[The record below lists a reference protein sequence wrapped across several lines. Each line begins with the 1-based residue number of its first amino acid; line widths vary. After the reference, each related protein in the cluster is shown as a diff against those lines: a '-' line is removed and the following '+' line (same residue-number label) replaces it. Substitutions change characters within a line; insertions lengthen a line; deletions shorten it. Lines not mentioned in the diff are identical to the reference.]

1 VRDRFFAKAS
11 HASSVSACATRVI
24 SMAWDQLISPWLR
37 ASVVRGRRRRQ
48 RAIRRQAD
56 PVFPGE
62 LLLLRVPPVSPMPA
76 KVLDDACRGL
86 RGLGY
91 DLRDA
96 RERVLNAWREL
107 QVRGKRFGMSAL
119 IGLAVG
125 FRASLEGESPA

>member
-1 VRDRFFAKAS
+1 
-11 HASSVSACATRVI
+11 
-24 SMAWDQLISPWLR
+24 
-37 ASVVRGRRRRQ
+37 
-48 RAIRRQAD
+48 
-56 PVFPGE
+56 
-62 LLLLRVPPVSPMPA
+62 MPA